1 MIKRTRDNARR
12 TRLAAAIGVLV
23 LIAAVA
29 ATGLALGF
37 DALRGIWREQCRITD
52 PELDVVITNNK
63 DQDEQRRMVQPE
75 IITYHFGLT
84 NGANLATIPFAALR
98 EKLLG
103 RIPNVRDL
111 KIERRMPK
119 RVMIEVVER
128 DPAVRVAPPKGKS
141 DTGLVAD
148 AEGVVFPFY
157 GNVSALPVVPGAPT
171 PGPQPGKRL
180 SGMSAAALRL
190 VEAVASL
197 ELTGLSVL
205 EGDRQFDSRAV
216 VSLQNFID
224 AARAEGLSV
233 YLSSAYRPYSEQQ
246 YLFDRKTAQLGGDTA
261 AAAKIVL
268 PAGTS
273 EHQLGLCAD
282 ITDQYYETK
291 TAELENAALYQWML
305 QHCAEYGFILR
316 YPADKEDITGVMYEP
331 WHFRYVGEEAA
342 EYIMEHGICLEEF
355 VALYD

>member
-1 MIKRTRDNARR
+1 MIRRTRENARR
-12 TRLAAAIGVLV
+12 TRTAAAGCI
-23 LIAAVA
+23 VA
-29 ATGLALGF
+29 LLLAMIVTCFSLTFG
-37 DALRGIWREQCRITD
+37 ALRGIWREQCQITD
-52 PELDVVITNNK
+52 PELNVVITNNK
-63 DQDEQRRMVQPE
+63 DEQRRMVHPE
-75 IITYHFGLT
+75 IITRWFGLT

-157 GNVSALPVVPGAPT
+157 GNVSALPVVREAST
-171 PGPQPGKRL
+171 PGTQPGKRL

-205 EGDRQFDSRAV
+205 EVDTSHADYLLATLGDYSRAKIAWDHMLDDSRAARE
-216 VSLQNFID
+216 SLQRQLKNLSHAIATRMITQPTLWNATDFGKPAYIHAKD
-224 AARAEGLSV
+224 PARA
-233 YLSSAYRPYSEQQ
+233 
-246 YLFDRKTAQLGGDTA
+246 
-261 AAAKIVL
+261 
-268 PAGTS
+268 AG
-273 EHQLGLCAD
+273 Q
-282 ITDQYYETK
+282 
-291 TAELENAALYQWML
+291 
-305 QHCAEYGFILR
+305 
-316 YPADKEDITGVMYEP
+316 
-331 WHFRYVGEEAA
+331 
-342 EYIMEHGICLEEF
+342 
-355 VALYD
+355 

>member
-12 TRLAAAIGVLV
+12 TRLGAAIGVLV
-23 LIAAVA
+23 LIAAAA

-157 GNVSALPVVPGAPT
+157 GNVSALPVVREAST
-171 PGPQPGKRL
+171 PGTQPGKRL

-205 EGDRQFDSRAV
+205 EVDTSHADYLLATLGDYSRAKIAWDHMLDDSRAARE
-216 VSLQNFID
+216 SLQRQLKNLSHAIATRMITQPTLWNATDFGKPAYIHAKD
-224 AARAEGLSV
+224 PARA
-233 YLSSAYRPYSEQQ
+233 
-246 YLFDRKTAQLGGDTA
+246 
-261 AAAKIVL
+261 
-268 PAGTS
+268 AG
-273 EHQLGLCAD
+273 Q
-282 ITDQYYETK
+282 
-291 TAELENAALYQWML
+291 
-305 QHCAEYGFILR
+305 
-316 YPADKEDITGVMYEP
+316 
-331 WHFRYVGEEAA
+331 
-342 EYIMEHGICLEEF
+342 
-355 VALYD
+355 